1 MTRNHGLA
9 FRLLGAVYEA
19 SLLALAGSSSEAPG
33 HANTARTLVGRIAGI
48 EESRLQR
55 LVAAGDVDT
64 LVASLGDGTRIRK
77 GR

>member
-1 MTRNHGLA
+1 V
-9 FRLLGAVYEA
+9 LGRV
-19 SLLALAGSSSEAPG
+19 
-33 HANTARTLVGRIAGI
+33 AGI

-64 LVASLGDGTRIRK
+64 IVASLGKDPHIRK